1 MSLCLKISTSVPP
14 MVAVDPVLKSAP
26 TLPEVTPVPVMM
38 DINECSTNGGHGS
51 CSQVCSNTVGSYS
64 CSCNDG
70 YSLDTDGHACSDIDE
85 CAANTHN
92 CDRQHATCTNTVG
105 SFTCSCT
112 PGYYGDGRTCAVC
125 GQCAGGA
132 ACNTVTG
139 VCSSCQS
146 PWTGQLCQQIPAEV
160 TDDPQDVTQSLNLA
174 AVFTCA
180 GRGEPMPT
188 VTWQHDDT
196 TVTGGVSVTPNN
208 AQHTF
213 TSTLSFS
220 SVQRA
225 DNGQYTCTAANGVR
239 TDTSQPATLIVRER
253 PEQIS
258 VTDVPTSSTL
268 QATVDVGFTGNLPIT
283 AIQVRYRRSD
293 DSTWSSWIQAVVT
306 GTQGTIHITGLTPA
320 TDYMGEVQA
329 QNGEGWSDVV
339 QFTWR
344 TTDAPPE
351 RPLNLQTTSSSHS
364 ISLTWEEPAVTNG
377 VITHYSIQYGQTT
390 ECSAVH
396 LSLEVTTT
404 DSTRFQ
410 NIPDLTPYTTYN
422 FRVRAFTGAGPGDFT
437 DCVTADTTEYT
448 PTKPTSAE
456 LTDVNLCN
464 CETAHQPRT
473 IELEARWRRPQH
485 VYGEL
490 RGYNLKL
497 QQQASVI
504 YEHNITQ
511 GLGQEELTHVVHE
524 SDVSQ
529 GLEPAH
535 GYSLMVSAYNDVFIG
550 DFNTS
555 AEIPTSDGCPTAP
568 SISNMAQEGMC
579 AVNWTEPSGDRG
591 TITGYSVI
599 VTASIL
605 DAELESAPEPEA
617 VVTSPEQ
624 GQEWTTSLDNL
635 PAYSLVHVTVRAKTC
650 AEGETS
656 EEITCRVE
664 RIELPESVPTMNKAG
679 SDPTTTSFGVLLP
692 EVSQRNGP
700 ISCYQIIVVKMK
712 EKESISDLAV
722 RLGDSNDILTSRG
735 TEEGQTE
742 PYVAVAFSGG
752 NNTSD
757 AIIIGNGDDC
767 TDPCCQVDL
776 DVAPDPGNKKL
787 SPGSRYTTVIRA
799 YVETSQGTGRKRKRA
814 APQDYKSSAYSEP
827 PVPTA
832 PLPASSPVG
841 AIAGGIV
848 GAVAVLCI
856 VGVGLFFYRRRLA
869 DSGDSPLPKLPRRSP
884 KQRSVPEDDTQMG
897 AIGPMDEEAVEV
909 KKSPAPKPK
918 PKPKRPSRSGGASPS
933 LALRQPIPINRLE
946 KEFTRRHANDDQL
959 FVEEYSY
966 LPKPFG
972 RDHAEAYYN
981 EENASRNKFRNIIAC
996 E

>member
-1 MSLCLKISTSVPP
+1 
-14 MVAVDPVLKSAP
+14 
-26 TLPEVTPVPVMM
+26 
-38 DINECSTNGGHGS
+38 
-51 CSQVCSNTVGSYS
+51 
-64 CSCNDG
+64 
-70 YSLDTDGHACSDIDE
+70 
-85 CAANTHN
+85 
-92 CDRQHATCTNTVG
+92 
-105 SFTCSCT
+105 
-112 PGYYGDGRTCAVC
+112 
-125 GQCAGGA
+125 
-132 ACNTVTG
+132 
-139 VCSSCQS
+139 
-146 PWTGQLCQQIPAEV
+146 
-160 TDDPQDVTQSLNLA
+160 
-174 AVFTCA
+174 
-180 GRGEPMPT
+180 MPT
-188 VTWQHDDT
+188 VTWQHDGT
-196 TVTGGVSVTPNN
+196 TVTGGVSVIPNN

-225 DNGQYTCTAANGVR
+225 DNGQYTCTAANSVR

-344 TTDAPPE
+344 TRYAPAGS
-351 RPLNLQTTSSSHS
+351 PLNLQTTSSSHS
-364 ISLTWEEPAVTNG
+364 ISLTWDEPAVTNG

-390 ECSAVH
+390 ECSGVH

-410 NIPDLTPYTTYN
+410 NIPDLIPYTTYN
-422 FRVRAFTGAGPGDFT
+422 FRVRAFTIAGEGDFT
-437 DCVTADTTEYT
+437 DCLTAQTTEYT
-448 PTKPTSAE
+448 PTKPTSAK
-456 LTDVNLCN
+456 LADVNLCN
-464 CETAHQPRT
+464 CETANQPRT
-473 IELEARWRRPQH
+473 IQLEARWRRPQH

-529 GLEPAH
+529 GLEPAQ
-535 GYSLMVSAYNDVFIG
+535 GYSLMV
-550 DFNTS
+550 
-555 AEIPTSDGCPTAP
+555 
-568 SISNMAQEGMC
+568 
-579 AVNWTEPSGDRG
+579 
-591 TITGYSVI
+591 I
-599 VTASIL
+599 VTASVL
-605 DAELESAPEPEA
+605 DTALVSAPEPEV

-656 EEITCRVE
+656 EDITCRVE

-679 SDPTTTSFGVLLP
+679 SDPTTTSFEVHLP

-712 EKESISDLAV
+712 EKETISDLAA
-722 RLGDSNDILTSRG
+722 RLGDPNDILTSRG
-735 TEEGQTE
+735 TDEGQTE

-752 NNTSD
+752 KDTSD

-776 DVAPDPGNKKL
+776 DVAPEPGNKKL

-799 YVETSQGTGRKRKRA
+799 YVETSQGTGSKRKRA
-814 APQDYKSSAYSEP
+814 ASQDYKSSAYSE

-884 KQRSVPEDDTQMG
+884 KQTYT
-897 AIGPMDEEAVEV
+897 ILIYY
-909 KKSPAPKPK
+909 
-918 PKPKRPSRSGGASPS
+918 SREGRK
-933 LALRQPIPINRLE
+933 ALRKQATETLHLQTSKTIRTIQKTE
-946 KEFTRRHANDDQL
+946 VGMEGSYMEMTSRR
-959 FVEEYSY
+959 
-966 LPKPFG
+966 
-972 RDHAEAYYN
+972 
-981 EENASRNKFRNIIAC
+981 
-996 E
+996 